1 MVREKQIS
9 APRSPDGQ
17 MTLIEHLTE
26 LRTRI
31 IRSLIAIALGAVV
44 AWFLYP
50 QIFDV
55 LIHPYRQVIGDNS
68 ITGGRLLQ
76 TDPLEGLAIRMK
88 MSAYCGVMFAMP
100 VIMFQLWQ
108 FVTPAL
114 HAHEKRYVVPFV
126 TSAIALFAMGA
137 AIAYWTLPKALRWLI
152 DVGGGGLITAY
163 APSKYFQL
171 VIYMMLAFGVCFELP
186 VLLTFLQLVGVI
198 KNATLR
204 KYRRHSIVGITIVVA
219 VATPSNDPISL
230 LALTIPLV
238 IFYEATIWI
247 GWLIERRRA
256 RNATAA
262 SPA

>member
-1 MVREKQIS
+1 
-9 APRSPDGQ
+9 

-26 LRTRI
+26 LRSRI

-50 QIFDV
+50 HIFDL

-114 HAHEKRYVVPFV
+114 HPRERRYVVPFV
-126 TSAIALFAMGA
+126 TSAFALFAMGA

-163 APSKYFQL
+163 SPSKYFQL

-198 KNATLR
+198 KNAT
-204 KYRRHSIVGITIVVA
+204 
-219 VATPSNDPISL
+219 
-230 LALTIPLV
+230 
-238 IFYEATIWI
+238 
-247 GWLIERRRA
+247 
-256 RNATAA
+256 
-262 SPA
+262 